1 MSNDRALH
9 RLTLNDQ
16 SEEMRNNIDKRLEIW
31 NKETKPLAEEIK
43 AVFVSAETKT
53 PSEVLNEVL
62 EQIKCKSAVLP
73 TS

>member
-1 MSNDRALH
+1 
-9 RLTLNDQ
+9 
-16 SEEMRNNIDKRLEIW
+16 MRNNIDKRLEIW

-73 TS
+73 AS